1 MWSCCP
7 TIACEMNVCILLQGV
22 ARFYKAKKN
31 HIVTVQTV
39 SSNDNNQLM

>member
-1 MWSCCP
+1 MYPIIVCD
-7 TIACEMNVCILLQGV
+7 TNVCILLQGV

-39 SSNDNNQLM
+39 SNYILIR